1 MVKIII
7 YSIIVLSYFISL
19 WKLFEKAGHKN
30 WEAIVPVYNIIIWLR
45 ITNKPWW
52 WALLL
57 IFPGVNILML
67 MVMNVNLSQVFGQ
80 RKFSDGLAAVFIPF
94 IYLPYLGFN
103 TGVSY
108 TGPLDRLKIKKS
120 PLLEWGDAI
129 IFAVIAASIIRTY
142 FLEAFT
148 IPTSS
153 MEKTLLKGDYLF
165 VSKMN
170 YGPKIPNTPLSFPF
184 AHHTLPGTEI
194 PSFLEW
200 MKLPYFRLPGWAE
213 VKRNDIVVFNF
224 PEGDTVIVDDQNRSY
239 YQIVREY
246 AYQLNMS
253 DRQQN
258 LPAKSEDEYMELA
271 RNLIFKT
278 RKITVRPVDK
288 QENYIKRCTAI
299 PGDKVQVINDTL
311 YINDEPAVLHKDY
324 QLKYWVKTSDR
335 LNTANLK
342 TQYDINPED
351 VNYISQIEAYLIPL
365 TDENYEKFRKF
376 PLVQNIIPKV
386 EPKNAEDETHRVFP
400 NDRNYDWSEDFF
412 GPITIPKKGET
423 VNLTLE
429 NIPIYRRIIRVYE
442 GNDLVEKD
450 GKIFIN
456 GKQADSYSFKM
467 NYYWLMGDSRHNSLD
482 ARFWGFVP
490 EDHVVGKAVFIWLSL
505 DPDRKLADGKIRWGR
520 LFSLIHK

>member
-1 MVKIII
+1 MKLAI
-7 YSIIVLSYFISL
+7 YSIIILSYFISL
-19 WKLFEKAGHKN
+19 WKLFEKAGRKN
-30 WEAIVPVYNIIIWLR
+30 WEALIPVYNIIVWLR
-45 ITNKPWW
+45 ITRKPWW

-57 IFPGVNILML
+57 VFPGVNILML
-67 MVMNVNLSQVFGQ
+67 MVMNVNLATVFGQ
-80 RKFSDGLAAVFIPF
+80 RKFTDGLAAVLLPF
-94 IYLPYLGFN
+94 IYLPYIAFKPE
-103 TGVSY
+103 VKY
-108 TGPLDRLKIKKS
+108 AGPVDRTKVRKS
-120 PLLEWGDAI
+120 TAHEWGDAI

-165 VSKMN
+165 VSKIN

-184 AHHTLPGTEI
+184 AHHTLPGTET
-194 PSFLEW
+194 PSYLEW
-200 MKLPYFRLPGWAE
+200 MKLPYFRFPGWE
-213 VKRNDIVVFNF
+213 DIERNDIVVFNF
-224 PEGDTVIVDDQNRSY
+224 PEGDTVIVDEQNRSY

-246 AYQLNMS
+246 AYQLKAS

-258 LPAKSEDEYMELA
+258 IPEKSEDEYMQLA
-271 RNLIFKT
+271 RNLILKT

-311 YINDEPAVLHKDY
+311 YINDAPAVIHEDY
-324 QLKYWVKTSDR
+324 QLKYWVQTSDN

-342 TQYDINPED
+342 SQYDINPED
-351 VNYISQIEAYLIPL
+351 VMYISQLGSYLIPL
-365 TDENYEKFRKF
+365 TDENYEKFKKF
-376 PLVQNIIPKV
+376 PLVQNIIPKI
-386 EPKNAEDETHRVFP
+386 EPKSSEDETHRVFP
-400 NDRNYDWSEDFF
+400 NDRNYDWSEDNF
-412 GPITIPKKGET
+412 GPITIPEKGET
-423 VNLTLE
+423 VNLTPE

-450 GKIFIN
+450 GKILIN
-456 GKQADSYSFKM
+456 GSETATYTFKM

-505 DPDRKLADGKIRWGR
+505 DPDRKLKDGKIRWNR

>member
-1 MVKIII
+1 MKLAI
-7 YSIIVLSYFISL
+7 YSIIILSYFISL
-19 WKLFEKAGHKN
+19 WKLFEKAGRKN
-30 WEAIVPVYNIIIWLR
+30 WEALIPVYNIIVWLR
-45 ITNKPWW
+45 ITKKPWW

-67 MVMNVNLSQVFGQ
+67 MVMNVNLATVFGQ
-80 RKFSDGLAAVFIPF
+80 RKFTDGLAAVFLPF
-94 IYLPYLGFN
+94 IYLPYIAFKPE
-103 TGVSY
+103 VKY
-108 TGPLDRLKIKKS
+108 IGPVDRTKIKKS
-120 PLLEWGDAI
+120 TVHEWGDAI

-165 VSKMN
+165 VSKIN

-184 AHHTLPGTEI
+184 AHHTLPGTET
-194 PSFLEW
+194 PSYLEW
-200 MKLPYFRLPGWAE
+200 IKLPYFRLPGWADIE
-213 VKRNDIVVFNF
+213 RNDIVVFNF
-224 PEGDTVIVDDQNRSY
+224 PEGDTVIVDEQNRSY

-246 AYQLNMS
+246 ATQLKAS

-258 LPAKSEDEYMELA
+258 ITEKPDEEYMQLA
-271 RNLIFKT
+271 RNLILKT

-299 PGDKVQVINDTL
+299 PGDKLQVINDTL
-311 YINDEPAVLHKDY
+311 YINDAPAVIHENY
-324 QLKYWVKTSDR
+324 QLKYWVQTSDH
-335 LNTANLK
+335 LNTSNLK
-342 TQYDINPED
+342 SQYDINPED
-351 VNYISQIEAYLIPL
+351 VLFVSQLGSYLIPL
-365 TDENYEKFRKF
+365 TDENYEKFKKF
-376 PLVQNIIPKV
+376 PLVQNILPKV
-386 EPKNAEDETHRVFP
+386 EPKSFEDETHRVFP
-400 NDRNYDWSEDFF
+400 NDKNYDWSEDNF
-412 GPITIPKKGET
+412 GPITIPRKGET
-423 VNLTLE
+423 VNLTPE
-429 NIPIYRRIIRVYE
+429 NIAVYRRIIRVYE

-456 GKQADSYSFKM
+456 GSEANTYTFKM

-505 DPDRKLADGKIRWGR
+505 DPDRKLSDGKIRWNR